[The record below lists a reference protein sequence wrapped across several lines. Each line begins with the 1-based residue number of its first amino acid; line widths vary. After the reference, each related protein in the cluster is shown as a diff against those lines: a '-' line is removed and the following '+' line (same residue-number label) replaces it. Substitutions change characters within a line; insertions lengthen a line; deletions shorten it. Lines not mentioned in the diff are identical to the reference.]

1 VFEFFLG
8 VERKKKTVRK
18 ENFEGEKSRERGNIF
33 PAGEPLSEESSARAR
48 SGGGQRRK

>member
-18 ENFEGEKSRERGNIF
+18 ENFEGEKSRERKYF
-33 PAGEPLSEESSARAR
+33 PGGRAV
-48 SGGGQRRK
+48 K